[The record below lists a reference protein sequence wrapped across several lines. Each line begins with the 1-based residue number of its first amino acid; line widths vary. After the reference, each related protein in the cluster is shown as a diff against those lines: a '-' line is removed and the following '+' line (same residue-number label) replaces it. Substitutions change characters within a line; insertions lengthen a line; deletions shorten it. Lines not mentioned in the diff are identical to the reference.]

1 MKQLTN
7 SIFKFLFLVGCCS
20 SLWAYPEMG
29 DFVRFEALY
38 EGQVVTLEKKILSH
52 DVEKNSYL
60 VRNLMLYNNEIIQ
73 DQTFELPHSFLYNPT
88 KVQNVLETCESREG
102 ALGDMMVEDKNV
114 KVCEFYDENSQ
125 LTYMIGHVPF
135 GQVRFQI
142 YLKDE
147 EFLDF
152 HLKRFHL
159 GK

>member
-1 MKQLTN
+1 MKKITN
-7 SIFKFLFLVGCCS
+7 SLFKFLFLIGFSS

-38 EGQVVTLEKKILSH
+38 EGQVVTLEKKVLSH
-52 DVEKNSYL
+52 DLEKNTYR
-60 VRNLMLYNNEIIQ
+60 VRNLMLYKNEIIQ
-73 DQTFELPHSFLYNPT
+73 DQTFELPHSFLYTPA

-102 ALGDMMVEDKNV
+102 AIGDMMVEDKNV

-125 LTYMIGHVPF
+125 LTYMIGQVPF

-147 EFLDF
+147 DFLDF

-159 GK
+159 GE